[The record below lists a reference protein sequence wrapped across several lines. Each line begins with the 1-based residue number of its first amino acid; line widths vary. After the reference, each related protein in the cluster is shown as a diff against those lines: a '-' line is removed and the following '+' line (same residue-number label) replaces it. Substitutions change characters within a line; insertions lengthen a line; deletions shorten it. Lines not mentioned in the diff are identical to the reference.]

1 MLYRAEVRS
10 AQRKL
15 AGRRQHLA
23 ADRPDPSRPEGTDC
37 LPQIK
42 HIVVLMM
49 ENHSYDNYFG
59 MMNGRGDGLTR
70 GPGGQPS
77 AINFDS
83 KGRPVRLQPF
93 AGPKTRTGTSQYSS
107 VPTQT
112 WNASHIQWNN
122 GACDGFVR
130 SVEQTLPSTVDP
142 SIAMRYFTESDL
154 PFYYGLARTF
164 PLATRWFCSCLG
176 PTFPN
181 RRFLLAGT
189 AHGLID
195 DLPFGMGDYP
205 EAGTIFDL
213 LSANRIS
220 WANYHHAVPFQINF
234 GPSRGSWWNVLLG
247 WVSAFFSKL
256 LPAATTYGKGKLQT
270 TATLYPLG
278 LLKASNH
285 LKTIDRFFADARAG
299 TLPAFSIVDPDFGIW
314 SEENPQDV
322 QSGEAFSARIINA
335 VMSGPGWSDTLL
347 IWLYDEH
354 GGYYDHVNPPAA
366 VAPDDVAAGDPV
378 TRSWLSRFILGL
390 TPYAKQIATI
400 NAGPKT
406 YTNYGFRVPAVIVSP
421 YAKPDYVSSTIY
433 DHTSILKLVEMKW
446 NLPSLTRRD
455 AAATPP
461 LDALD
466 FSKPTF
472 LKPPLLPPSA
482 ITIDL

>member
-1 MLYRAEVRS
+1 MLYRAEIRT

-15 AGRRQHLA
+15 TGRRQHMA
-23 ADRPDPSRPEGTDC
+23 DDRPDQSRPEGADC

-59 MMNGRGDGLTR
+59 MMNDRGDGFAL
-70 GPGGQPS
+70 GPGGQPT
-77 AINFDS
+77 AVNYDS
-83 KGRPVRLQPF
+83 KGRAVPLQAF
-93 AGPKTRTGTSQYSS
+93 KGAKSKTPTSQYSS
-107 VPTQT
+107 VPTQA
-112 WNASHIQWNN
+112 WSASHIQWNN
-122 GACDGFVR
+122 SSCDGFVR
-130 SVEQTLPSTVDP
+130 SVEQTLPSTVDS
-142 SIAMRYFTESDL
+142 SIPMTYFTEVEL

-220 WANYHHAVPFQINF
+220 WVNYHHATPFQIRF
-234 GPSRGSWWNVLLG
+234 GRSTGSLPSVLLRG
-247 WVSAFFSKL
+247 ASTFFSKL
-256 LPAATTYGKGKLQT
+256 VPAATTYGKGKLQT

-285 LKTIDRFFADARAG
+285 LRTMAQFFSDARAG
-299 TLPAFSIVDPDFGIW
+299 TLPGFSIVDPDFGIW

-322 QSGEAFSARIINA
+322 QLGEAFSARIINA
-335 VMSGPGWSDTLL
+335 VMSGPGWPDTLL

-366 VAPDDVAAGDPV
+366 VAPDDIPAGDPV

-400 NAGPKT
+400 NAGPET
-406 YTNYGFRVPAVIVSP
+406 YANYGFRVPAVIVSP
-421 YAKPDYVSSTIY
+421 YAKPNYVTDTIY
-433 DHTSILKLVEMKW
+433 DHTSVLKLIELKW

-455 AAATPP
+455 AAAKAP

-472 LKPPLLPPSA
+472 LKPPTLPPSA
-482 ITIDL
+482 ITIDI